1 MNVSVVDLSEN
12 QKKLQVE
19 IPPEKVRQEIEGKY
33 REMSRRIK
41 IKGFRPG
48 KVPRSIIKSYY
59 GKTIEQEVSSQF
71 IQETFPE
78 ALKETDLKPLV
89 EADVSETHFNDSGSF
104 SYTAIVDV
112 CPPFE
117 LEGYRGLEIRKPSI
131 DVADEQ
137 VDSELQRLRE
147 QHAELRTLE
156 TERPAREG
164 DVAVID
170 FTPSV
175 DGKVFEKGKSADYMA
190 EIGKKAVH
198 PDFDANL
205 IGRHAGET
213 VSFEVDYPEN
223 APMREIAGKRVR
235 FEVTVKEVKEKVLPE
250 LDDEF
255 AQAVNSRFDALDA
268 LKQTIREE
276 LLKREEYQARSDV
289 QQQILDQLLSK
300 VKIELSA
307 KVIDREVDRM
317 VGNLL
322 HQFESQGLKMDVSKF
337 NTPEIRADYR
347 PQAERNILRRLI
359 LEKIAEQENLK
370 LTDEEIEQVYQ
381 EVARYA
387 RMDVATVKHEYA
399 DSAVVEQSKES
410 KTQEKVFRFLESE
423 AVSGHISQEEK
434 SE

>member
-117 LEGYRGLEIRKPSI
+117 LEGYRGLEIRKPSV

-175 DGKVFEKGKSADYMA
+175 DGKVFERGKSADYMA

-198 PDFDANL
+198 PDFDVNL
-205 IGRHAGET
+205 IGRRAGET

-223 APMREIAGKRVR
+223 APMREIAGKRVL

-370 LTDEEIEQVYQ
+370 LADEEIEQVYQ

-410 KTQEKVFRFLESE
+410 KIQEKVFRFLESE
-423 AVSGHISQEEK
+423 AVSGHISQEEE

>member
-12 QKKLQVE
+12 QKKLQVQ
-19 IPPEKVRQEIEGKY
+19 IPAEKVQKEIEGKY
-33 REMSRRIK
+33 REMSRQVK

-48 KVPRSIIKSYY
+48 KVPRNILKSYY
-59 GKTIEQEVSSQF
+59 GKTVEQEVSSQF

-89 EADVSETHFNDSGSF
+89 EADVSETHFDDNGAF
-104 SYTAIVDV
+104 TYTAIVDV

-117 LEGYRGLEIRKPSI
+117 LEGYRGLEITKPAI
-131 DVADEQ
+131 EIADEE
-137 VDSELQRLRE
+137 VNGELQRLRE

-156 TERPAREG
+156 TERPAQEG
-164 DVAVID
+164 DVLVVD
-170 FTPSV
+170 FTTSV
-175 DGKVFEKGKSADYMA
+175 DGKVFEKGKSNDYMA
-190 EIGKKAVH
+190 ELGKKTIH
-198 PDFDANL
+198 PDFDQNL
-205 IGRHAGET
+205 VGHGSGET

-223 APMREIAGKRVR
+223 APTREIAGKRVL
-235 FEVTVKEVKEKVLPE
+235 FQVTVKEVKEKILPD

-255 AQAVNSRFDALDA
+255 AQTVNSRFDSLEG

-276 LLKREEYQARSDV
+276 LQKREEQKIEADV
-289 QQQILDQLLSK
+289 QQQITEQLLSK
-300 VKIELSA
+300 VTLELSP

-322 HQFESQGLKMDVSKF
+322 HQFESQGLKIDTSKF

-347 PQAERNILRRLI
+347 PQARNNILRRLI
-359 LEKIAEQENLK
+359 LEKIAKLENLE
-370 LTDEEIEQVYQ
+370 LTEEEIDQIYQ

-387 RMDVATVKHEYA
+387 RMDVATVKQEFA
-399 DSAVVEQSKES
+399 DSAIVEQSKDS
-410 KTQEKVFRFLESE
+410 KIQEKVLRFLEAE
-423 AVSGHISQEEK
+423 AVSGQIPQEEK

>member
-205 IGRHAGET
+205 IGRRAGET

-223 APMREIAGKRVR
+223 APMREIAGKRVL

-250 LDDEF
+250 LDDDF

-359 LEKIAEQENLK
+359 LEKIADQENLK

-387 RMDVATVKHEYA
+387 RMDVATVKHEFA

-410 KTQEKVFRFLESE
+410 KIQEKVFRFLESE

>member
-117 LEGYRGLEIRKPSI
+117 LEGYRGLEIRKPSV

-175 DGKVFEKGKSADYMA
+175 DGKVFERGKSADYMA

-198 PDFDANL
+198 PDFDVNL
-205 IGRHAGET
+205 IGRRAGET

-223 APMREIAGKRVR
+223 APMREIAGKRVL

-370 LTDEEIEQVYQ
+370 LADEEIEQVYQ

-410 KTQEKVFRFLESE
+410 KIQEKVFRFLESE

>member
-117 LEGYRGLEIRKPSI
+117 LEGYRGLEIRKPSV

-175 DGKVFEKGKSADYMA
+175 DGKVFERGKSADYMA

-198 PDFDANL
+198 PDFDVNL
-205 IGRHAGET
+205 IGRRAGET

-223 APMREIAGKRVR
+223 APMREIAGKRVL

-410 KTQEKVFRFLESE
+410 KIQEKVFRFLESE
-423 AVSGHISQEEK
+423 AVSGHISQEEE